1 MVPAACLFLDHVIF
15 FVAQSLIQLLHSEGV
30 ELWDVPNP
38 PVDRRKLPKGRKPIK
53 VDETAD
59 WSDYV

>member
-1 MVPAACLFLDHVIF
+1 LVI
-15 FVAQSLIQLLHSEGV
+15 AQSLIQLLHSEGV

-38 PVDRRKLPKGRKPIK
+38 PVDRRKLPKGRKPVK